1 LLTVG
6 FGDINGKNIQERI
19 FCICWIVFAV
29 SFYSYSVGNVTGII
43 ASMDDTA
50 QSLQDSLST
59 LQGLKT
65 RLNMPPVLVRKIKRH
80 LENNQQSES
89 NRTAQE

>member
-1 LLTVG
+1 
-6 FGDINGKNIQERI
+6 
-19 FCICWIVFAV
+19 
-29 SFYSYSVGNVTGII
+29 
-43 ASMDDTA
+43 MDDTA